1 MFTAISN
8 AHSTLFEFES
18 MIEMIIS
25 EYSDVSRWL
34 DKWRVV
40 SFFKPKKFKIG
51 EAIKFLNARIQQLS
65 EEK

>member
-8 AHSTLFEFES
+8 ALSTLLEVEN

-25 EYSDVSRWL
+25 ELNEVSRWL
-34 DKWRVV
+34 DEWRVI
-40 SFFKPKKFKIG
+40 SFFKAVKFKIG
-51 EAIKFLNARIQQLS
+51 EVIELLNARIQQLS